1 MEGRRMILF
10 LITQELEYLGSE
22 LDVLHRNYITWNCK
36 LTDFIKR
43 EYISIDTMKPEAIVI
58 EQAALENSKDLIE
71 FQNSFSEIKII
82 LIVRDKSELPD
93 LQGIEIVDQNEN
105 IIEALKKIL
114 KIFKKPKIDVQKQE
128 MQIGF
133 LSQDRETAVLVAIN
147 FVKTLSE
154 VEKNLCFCE
163 ITTNVKKAI
172 LPKLASNYELTGEN
186 GIYQW
191 NDISFLCN
199 SGKEGMVYTV
209 CSFCEEDPIEKLF
222 AHCNIQIWCESEEAE
237 LILHY
242 ENRHIRINIDNP
254 FENDHTE
261 DFRELLGSQNTILD
275 TENTNIE
282 EEYIVEQNSKIV
294 SEIKKQEK
302 KKKSKKFKIN
312 MKKAGFIMILL
323 FCIVLVFFGLSIVLK
338 NINAGKKKQH
348 LTKEIQKEKV
358 TTQGT
363 TQTTTEEVTTETP
376 TIQEKKATTERKTE
390 KKTESSTQ
398 KTTTDR
404 RKITTSTRKKVG
416 TTKKRITTAKKKKTV
431 KKVRKTVKTTQKKR
445 TTTAKKRVTTQ
456 QSKTTTENS
465 KNHTK
470 EEFNVDYKVE

>member
-1 MEGRRMILF
+1 MKSIFDTSHYEGYEEGIAEGR
-10 LITQELEYLGSE
+10 
-22 LDVLHRNYITWNCK
+22 
-36 LTDFIKR
+36 
-43 EYISIDTMKPEAIVI
+43 A
-58 EQAALENSKDLIE
+58 
-71 FQNSFSEIKII
+71 
-82 LIVRDKSELPD
+82 
-93 LQGIEIVDQNEN
+93 QGIAEGRAEGKAQGIVEGRA
-105 IIEALKKIL
+105 E
-114 KIFKKPKIDVQKQE
+114 
-128 MQIGF
+128 
-133 LSQDRETAVLVAIN
+133 
-147 FVKTLSE
+147 
-154 VEKNLCFCE
+154 
-163 ITTNVKKAI
+163 
-172 LPKLASNYELTGEN
+172 GEN
-186 GIYQW
+186 GIYKW

-199 SGKEGMVYTV
+199 SGKEGVVYTV
-209 CSFCEEDPIEKLF
+209 CSFCEEDPIEKMF
-222 AHCNIQIWCESEEAE
+222 EQCDIQIWCESDEGE
-237 LILHY
+237 LILHD
-242 ENRHIRINIDNP
+242 ENRHIRISIDNP

-282 EEYIVEQNSKIV
+282 EECIVEQNSKIV

-338 NINAGKKKQH
+338 TINAGKKKQH

-363 TQTTTEEVTTETP
+363 TQTATEEVTTETA
-376 TIQEKKATTERKTE
+376 TTQEKKTSTERKTE

-404 RKITTSTRKKVG
+404 RNITTSTRKKVG
-416 TTKKRITTAKKKKTV
+416 TTKKQNTTAKKKKTV

-445 TTTAKKRVTTQ
+445 TTTAKKRVTMQ
-456 QSKTTTENS
+456 QPKTTTENS

>member
-1 MEGRRMILF
+1 MILF

-22 LDVLHRNYITWNCK
+22 LNVLHRNYIVWNCR

-58 EQAALENSKDLIE
+58 EQIALENSKDLIE
-71 FQNSFSEIKII
+71 FQNSFPEIKII
-82 LIVRDKSELPD
+82 LIVRDKSELLD

-105 IIEALKKIL
+105 ILESLRKIL
-114 KIFKKPKIDVQKQE
+114 KIAEKPKIDVQKQE

-133 LSQDRETAVLVAIN
+133 LSQDRETAVLAAIN

-154 VEKNLCFCE
+154 AEKNLCLCE

-172 LPKLASNYELTGEN
+172 LPKLSSNYGLIGEN
-186 GIYQW
+186 GIYKW

-199 SGKEGMVYTV
+199 SGKEGVVYTV
-209 CSFCEEDPIEKLF
+209 CSFCEEDPIEKMF
-222 AHCNIQIWCESEEAE
+222 EQCDIQIWCESDEGE

-242 ENRHIRINIDNP
+242 ENRHIRISIDNP

-261 DFRELLGSQNTILD
+261 DFRELLGSQNTIL
-275 TENTNIE
+275 ENTNIE
-282 EEYIVEQNSKIV
+282 EECIVEQNSKIV

-312 MKKAGFIMILL
+312 MKKAGFIMILPFL
-323 FCIVLVFFGLSIVLK
+323 HCIGFLWTSIVLK

-363 TQTTTEEVTTETP
+363 TQTATEEVTTETA
-376 TIQEKKATTERKTE
+376 TAQEKKASTERKQKKRQNLQHRRQQQIEEILRHLQE
-390 KKTESSTQ
+390 KKLERQKSGTQ
-398 KTTTDR
+398 QQKE
-404 RKITTSTRKKVG
+404 
-416 TTKKRITTAKKKKTV
+416 KTV
-431 KKVRKTVKTTQKKR
+431 KKVRKTVKTTQKNE
-445 TTTAKKRVTTQ
+445 Q
-456 QSKTTTENS
+456 QQQ
-465 KNHTK
+465 KN
-470 EEFNVDYKVE
+470 V

>member
-1 MEGRRMILF
+1 MILF

-22 LDVLHRNYITWNCK
+22 LNVLHRNYIVWNCR

-43 EYISIDTMKPEAIVI
+43 EYISIDTMKPEAIII
-58 EQAALENSKDLIE
+58 EQVALENSKDLIE
-71 FQNSFSEIKII
+71 FQNSFPEIKII
-82 LIVRDKSELPD
+82 LIVRDKSELLD

-105 IIEALKKIL
+105 ILESLRKIL
-114 KIFKKPKIDVQKQE
+114 KISEKPKIDVQKQE

-133 LSQDRETAVLVAIN
+133 LSQDRETAVLAAIN

-154 VEKNLCFCE
+154 AEKNLCLCE

-172 LPKLASNYELTGEN
+172 LPKLSSNYGLIGEN
-186 GIYQW
+186 GIYKW

-199 SGKEGMVYTV
+199 SGKEGVVYTV
-209 CSFCEEDPIEKLF
+209 CSFCEEDPIEKMF
-222 AHCNIQIWCESEEAE
+222 EQCDIQIWCESDEGE
-237 LILHY
+237 LILHD
-242 ENRHIRINIDNP
+242 ENRHIRISIDNP

-282 EEYIVEQNSKIV
+282 EECIVEQNSFRNQKTRKKEEVKKI
-294 SEIKKQEK
+294 
-302 KKKSKKFKIN
+302 KIN

-363 TQTTTEEVTTETP
+363 TQTATEEVTTETA
-376 TIQEKKATTERKTE
+376 TTQEKKASTERKTE

-398 KTTTDR
+398 KTTIDR
-404 RKITTSTRKKVG
+404 RNITTSTRKKVG
-416 TTKKRITTAKKKKTV
+416 TTKKRNTTAKKKKTV

-445 TTTAKKRVTTQ
+445 TTTAKKRVTMQ
-456 QSKTTTENS
+456 QPKTTTENS

>member
-1 MEGRRMILF
+1 MILF

-22 LDVLHRNYITWNCK
+22 LNVLHRNYIVWNCR

-58 EQAALENSKDLIE
+58 EHVALENSKDLIE
-71 FQNSFSEIKII
+71 FQNSFPEIKII
-82 LIVRDKSELPD
+82 LIVRDKSELLD

-105 IIEALKKIL
+105 ILESLRKIL
-114 KIFKKPKIDVQKQE
+114 KISEKPKIDVQKQE

-133 LSQDRETAVLVAIN
+133 LSQDRETAVLSAIN

-154 VEKNLCFCE
+154 LEKNLCFCE

-172 LPKLASNYELTGEN
+172 LPKLSSNYGLIGEN
-186 GIYQW
+186 GIYKW

-199 SGKEGMVYTV
+199 SGKDGVAYTI
-209 CSFCEEDPIEKLF
+209 CSFCEEDPIEKMF
-222 AHCNIQIWCESEEAE
+222 EHCNIQIWCESDDGES
-237 LILHY
+237 ILHY

-254 FENDHTE
+254 FENDHTK
-261 DFRELLGSQNTILD
+261 DFRELLGSQNTIL
-275 TENTNIE
+275 ENTNIE
-282 EEYIVEQNSKIV
+282 EECIVEQNSKIV

-302 KKKSKKFKIN
+302 KKKSKKLKIN

-358 TTQGT
+358 TTQRT
-363 TQTTTEEVTTETP
+363 TQTATEEVTTETP
-376 TIQEKKATTERKTE
+376 TTQEKKATTERKTE

-404 RKITTSTRKKVG
+404 RNITTSTRKKIG
-416 TTKKRITTAKKKKTV
+416 TTKKRNTTAKKKKTI

-445 TTTAKKRVTTQ
+445 TTTEKKRVTTHQ
-456 QSKTTTENS
+456 PKTTTENS

>member
-1 MEGRRMILF
+1 
-10 LITQELEYLGSE
+10 
-22 LDVLHRNYITWNCK
+22 
-36 LTDFIKR
+36 
-43 EYISIDTMKPEAIVI
+43 
-58 EQAALENSKDLIE
+58 
-71 FQNSFSEIKII
+71 
-82 LIVRDKSELPD
+82 
-93 LQGIEIVDQNEN
+93 
-105 IIEALKKIL
+105 
-114 KIFKKPKIDVQKQE
+114 

-133 LSQDRETAVLVAIN
+133 LSQDRETAVLAAIN

-154 VEKNLCFCE
+154 AEKNLCLCE

-172 LPKLASNYELTGEN
+172 LPKLSSNYGLIGEN
-186 GIYQW
+186 GIYKW

-199 SGKEGMVYTV
+199 SGKEGVVYTV
-209 CSFCEEDPIEKLF
+209 CSFCEEDPIEKMF
-222 AHCNIQIWCESEEAE
+222 EQCDIQIWCESDEGE
-237 LILHY
+237 LILHD
-242 ENRHIRINIDNP
+242 ENRHIRISIDNP

-282 EEYIVEQNSKIV
+282 EECIVEQNSKIV

-363 TQTTTEEVTTETP
+363 TQTATEEVTTETP
-376 TIQEKKATTERKTE
+376 TTQEKKATTERKTE
-390 KKTESSTQ
+390 KMTESSTQ
-398 KTTTDR
+398 KATTDR
-404 RKITTSTRKKVG
+404 RNITTSTRKKIG
-416 TTKKRITTAKKKKTV
+416 TTKKRNTTAKKKKTV

-445 TTTAKKRVTTQ
+445 TTTEKKRVTTHQ
-456 QSKTTTENS
+456 PKTTTENS

>member
-22 LDVLHRNYITWNCK
+22 LNVLHRNYIVWNCR

-43 EYISIDTMKPEAIVI
+43 EYIGIDTMKPEAIVI
-58 EQAALENSKDLIE
+58 EQVALENSKDLIE
-71 FQNSFSEIKII
+71 FQNSFPEIKII
-82 LIVRDKSELPD
+82 LIVRDKSELLD

-105 IIEALKKIL
+105 ILESLRKIL
-114 KIFKKPKIDVQKQE
+114 KISEKPKIDVQKQE
-128 MQIGF
+128 IQIGF
-133 LSQDRETAVLVAIN
+133 LSQDRKTAVLAAIN

-154 VEKNLCFCE
+154 AEKNLCLCE

-172 LPKLASNYELTGEN
+172 LPKLSSNYGLIGEN
-186 GIYQW
+186 GIYKW

-199 SGKEGMVYTV
+199 SGKEGVVYTV
-209 CSFCEEDPIEKLF
+209 CSFCEEDPIEKMF
-222 AHCNIQIWCESEEAE
+222 EQCDIQIWCESDEGE

-242 ENRHIRINIDNP
+242 ENRHIRISIDNP

-282 EEYIVEQNSKIV
+282 EECIVEQNSKIV

-348 LTKEIQKEKV
+348 FNKRNTEEKV
-358 TTQGT
+358 NNTGNNDRQ
-363 TQTTTEEVTTETP
+363 QLEEVTTETA
-376 TIQEKKATTERKTE
+376 TTQEKKATTERKTE
-390 KKTESSTQ
+390 KMTESSTQ

-404 RKITTSTRKKVG
+404 RNITTSTEKKLG
-416 TTKKRITTAKKKKTV
+416 TTKKTEHNSKKKK
-431 KKVRKTVKTTQKKR
+431 R
-445 TTTAKKRVTTQ
+445 
-456 QSKTTTENS
+456 
-465 KNHTK
+465 
-470 EEFNVDYKVE
+470 

>member
-1 MEGRRMILF
+1 MILF

-22 LDVLHRNYITWNCK
+22 LNVLHRNYIVWNCR

-43 EYISIDTMKPEAIVI
+43 EYISIDTMKPQAIVI
-58 EQAALENSKDLIE
+58 EQVALENSKDLIE
-71 FQNSFSEIKII
+71 FQNSFPEIKII
-82 LIVRDKSELPD
+82 LIVRDKSELLD

-105 IIEALKKIL
+105 ILESLRKIL
-114 KIFKKPKIDVQKQE
+114 KISEKPKIDVQKQE

-133 LSQDRETAVLVAIN
+133 LSQDRETAVLAAIN
-147 FVKTLSE
+147 FVKTL
-154 VEKNLCFCE
+154 
-163 ITTNVKKAI
+163 
-172 LPKLASNYELTGEN
+172 PKLSSNYGLIGEN
-186 GIYQW
+186 GIYKW

-199 SGKEGMVYTV
+199 SGKEGVVYTV
-209 CSFCEEDPIEKLF
+209 CSFCEEDPIEKMF
-222 AHCNIQIWCESEEAE
+222 EQCDIQIWCESDEGE
-237 LILHY
+237 LILHD
-242 ENRHIRINIDNP
+242 ENRHIRISIDNP

-282 EEYIVEQNSKIV
+282 EECIVEQNSKIV

-363 TQTTTEEVTTETP
+363 TQTATEEVTTETP
-376 TIQEKKATTERKTE
+376 TTQEKKATTERKTE
-390 KKTESSTQ
+390 KMTESSTQ
-398 KTTTDR
+398 KATTDR
-404 RKITTSTRKKVG
+404 RNITTSTRKKIG
-416 TTKKRITTAKKKKTV
+416 TTKKRNTTAKKKKTV

-445 TTTAKKRVTTQ
+445 TTTEKKRVTTHQ
-456 QSKTTTENS
+456 PKTTTENS

>member
-1 MEGRRMILF
+1 MILF

-22 LDVLHRNYITWNCK
+22 LNVLHRNYIVWNCR

-58 EQAALENSKDLIE
+58 EQVALENSKDLIE
-71 FQNSFSEIKII
+71 FQNSFPEIKII
-82 LIVRDKSELPD
+82 LIVRDKSELLD

-105 IIEALKKIL
+105 ILESLRKIL
-114 KIFKKPKIDVQKQE
+114 KISEKPKIDVQKQE

-133 LSQDRETAVLVAIN
+133 LSQDRETAVLAAIN

-154 VEKNLCFCE
+154 AEKNLCLCE

-172 LPKLASNYELTGEN
+172 LPKLSSNYGLIGEN
-186 GIYQW
+186 GIYKW

-199 SGKEGMVYTV
+199 SGKEGVVYTV
-209 CSFCEEDPIEKLF
+209 CSFCEEDPIEKMF
-222 AHCNIQIWCESEEAE
+222 EQCDIQIWCESDEGE

-242 ENRHIRINIDNP
+242 ENRHIRISIDNP

-275 TENTNIE
+275 TNIE
-282 EEYIVEQNSKIV
+282 EECIVEQNSKIV

-302 KKKSKKFKIN
+302 KKKSKKLKIN

-363 TQTTTEEVTTETP
+363 TQTATEEV
-376 TIQEKKATTERKTE
+376 TTERKTE
-390 KKTESSTQ
+390 KMTESSTQ
-398 KTTTDR
+398 KATTDR
-404 RKITTSTRKKVG
+404 RNITTSTRKKIG
-416 TTKKRITTAKKKKTV
+416 TTKKRNTTAKKKKTV

-445 TTTAKKRVTTQ
+445 TTTEKKRVTTHQ
-456 QSKTTTENS
+456 PKTTTENS

>member
-1 MEGRRMILF
+1 MILF
-10 LITQELEYLGSE
+10 LVTQELEYLGSE
-22 LDVLHRNYITWNCK
+22 LNVLHRNYIVWNCR

-43 EYISIDTMKPEAIVI
+43 EYISIDTMKPQAIVI
-58 EQAALENSKDLIE
+58 EQVALENSKDLIE
-71 FQNSFSEIKII
+71 FQNSFPEIKII
-82 LIVRDKSELPD
+82 LIVRDKSELLD

-105 IIEALKKIL
+105 ILESLRKIL
-114 KIFKKPKIDVQKQE
+114 KISEKPKIDVQKQE
-128 MQIGF
+128 IQIGF
-133 LSQDRETAVLVAIN
+133 LSQDRKTAVLAAIN

-154 VEKNLCFCE
+154 AEKNLCLCE

-172 LPKLASNYELTGEN
+172 LPKLSSNYGLIGEN
-186 GIYQW
+186 GIYKW

-199 SGKEGMVYTV
+199 SGKEGVVYTV
-209 CSFCEEDPIEKLF
+209 CSFCEEDPIEKMF
-222 AHCNIQIWCESEEAE
+222 EQCDIQIWCESDEGE
-237 LILHY
+237 LILHD
-242 ENRHIRINIDNP
+242 ENRHIRISIDNP

-282 EEYIVEQNSKIV
+282 EECIVEQNSKIV

-363 TQTTTEEVTTETP
+363 TQTATEEVTTETA
-376 TIQEKKATTERKTE
+376 TTQEKKASTERKTE

-404 RKITTSTRKKVG
+404 RNITTSTRKKVG
-416 TTKKRITTAKKKKTV
+416 TTKKRNTTAKKKKTV

-445 TTTAKKRVTTQ
+445 TTTAKKRVTMQ
-456 QSKTTTENS
+456 QPKTTTENS

>member
-1 MEGRRMILF
+1 MILF

-22 LDVLHRNYITWNCK
+22 LNVLHRNYIVWNCR

-58 EQAALENSKDLIE
+58 EQVALENSKDLIE
-71 FQNSFSEIKII
+71 FQNSFPEIKII
-82 LIVRDKSELPD
+82 LIVRDKSELLD

-105 IIEALKKIL
+105 ILESLRKIL
-114 KIFKKPKIDVQKQE
+114 KISEKPKIDVQKQE

-133 LSQDRETAVLVAIN
+133 LSQDRETAVLAAIN

-154 VEKNLCFCE
+154 SEKNLCFCE

-172 LPKLASNYELTGEN
+172 LPKLSSNYGLIGEN
-186 GIYQW
+186 GIYKW

-199 SGKEGMVYTV
+199 SGKDGVAYTI
-209 CSFCEEDPIEKLF
+209 CSFCEEDPIEKMF
-222 AHCNIQIWCESEEAE
+222 EHCNIQIWCESDDGES
-237 LILHY
+237 ILHY

-254 FENDHTE
+254 FENDYTK

-275 TENTNIE
+275 TENTKIE
-282 EEYIVEQNSKIV
+282 EECIVEQNSKIV

-363 TQTTTEEVTTETP
+363 THTATEEVTTETA
-376 TIQEKKATTERKTE
+376 TTQEKKASTERKTE
-390 KKTESSTQ
+390 KKTESSTH

-404 RKITTSTRKKVG
+404 RNITTSTRKKVG
-416 TTKKRITTAKKKKTV
+416 TTKKRNTTAKKKKTV

-445 TTTAKKRVTTQ
+445 TTTAKKRVTMQ
-456 QSKTTTENS
+456 QPKTTTENS

>member
-1 MEGRRMILF
+1 MILF

-22 LDVLHRNYITWNCK
+22 LDVLHRNYIVWNCR

-58 EQAALENSKDLIE
+58 EQAALENSKDLME
-71 FQNSFSEIKII
+71 FQNSFPEIKII
-82 LIVRDKSELPD
+82 LIVRDKSDLPD

-105 IIEALKKIL
+105 ILEALKKTL
-114 KIFKKPKIDVQKQE
+114 KISEKPKIDVQKQE

-133 LSQDRETAVLVAIN
+133 LSQDRETAVLAAIN

-154 VEKNLCFCE
+154 VEKNLCYCE
-163 ITTNVKKAI
+163 ITTNVKKAM

-186 GIYQW
+186 GIYKW
-191 NDISFLCN
+191 KDISFLCN
-199 SGKEGMVYTV
+199 SGKEGVLYTV

-222 AHCNIQIWCESEEAE
+222 EHCNIQIWSESEDGE

-261 DFRELLGSQNTILD
+261 DFRELLGSQNTILG
-275 TENTNIE
+275 TKNTNIE
-282 EEYIVEQNSKIV
+282 EQNSKIV

-323 FCIVLVFFGLSIVLK
+323 FCIVLVSFGLSIVLK

-363 TQTTTEEVTTETP
+363 TQTVTEEVMTETP
-376 TIQEKKATTERKTE
+376 TTQEKKATTEKKTE

-404 RKITTSTRKKVG
+404 RKIMTSTRKKVG
-416 TTKKRITTAKKKKTV
+416 TTKKQITTAKKKKTV

-456 QSKTTTENS
+456 QPKTTTENS

>member
-22 LDVLHRNYITWNCK
+22 LNVLHRNYIVWNCR

-58 EQAALENSKDLIE
+58 EQVALENSKDLIE
-71 FQNSFSEIKII
+71 FQNSFPEIKII
-82 LIVRDKSELPD
+82 LIVRDKSELLD

-105 IIEALKKIL
+105 ILESLRKIL
-114 KIFKKPKIDVQKQE
+114 KISEKPKIDVQKQE

-133 LSQDRETAVLVAIN
+133 LSQDRETAVLSAIN

-154 VEKNLCFCE
+154 SEKNLCFCE

-172 LPKLASNYELTGEN
+172 LPKLSSNYGLIGEN
-186 GIYQW
+186 GIYKW

-199 SGKEGMVYTV
+199 SGKEGVVYTV
-209 CSFCEEDPIEKLF
+209 CSFCEEDPIEKMF
-222 AHCNIQIWCESEEAE
+222 EQCDIQIWCESDEGE

-242 ENRHIRINIDNP
+242 ENRHIRISIDNP

-275 TENTNIE
+275 TNIE
-282 EEYIVEQNSKIV
+282 EECIVEQNSKIV

-363 TQTTTEEVTTETP
+363 TQTATEEVTTETA
-376 TIQEKKATTERKTE
+376 TTQEKKASTERKTE

-404 RKITTSTRKKVG
+404 RNITTSTRKKIG
-416 TTKKRITTAKKKKTV
+416 TTKKRNTTAKKKKTI

-445 TTTAKKRVTTQ
+445 TTTEKKRVTTHQ
-456 QSKTTTENS
+456 PKTTTENS

>member
-1 MEGRRMILF
+1 MILF

-22 LDVLHRNYITWNCK
+22 LNVLHRNYIVWNCR

-43 EYISIDTMKPEAIVI
+43 EYISIDTMKPEAIII
-58 EQAALENSKDLIE
+58 EQVALENSKDLIE
-71 FQNSFSEIKII
+71 FQNSFPEIKII
-82 LIVRDKSELPD
+82 LIVRDKSELLD

-105 IIEALKKIL
+105 ILESLRKIL
-114 KIFKKPKIDVQKQE
+114 KISEKPKIDVQKQE
-128 MQIGF
+128 IQIGF
-133 LSQDRETAVLVAIN
+133 LSQDRKTAVLAAIN

-154 VEKNLCFCE
+154 AEKNLCLCE

-172 LPKLASNYELTGEN
+172 LPKLSSNYGLIGEN
-186 GIYQW
+186 GIYKW

-199 SGKEGMVYTV
+199 SGKEGVVYAV
-209 CSFCEEDPIEKLF
+209 CSFCEEDPIEKMF
-222 AHCNIQIWCESEEAE
+222 EQCDIQIWCESDEGE

-242 ENRHIRINIDNP
+242 ENRHIRISIDNP

-282 EEYIVEQNSKIV
+282 EECIVEQNSKIV

-363 TQTTTEEVTTETP
+363 TQTATEEV
-376 TIQEKKATTERKTE
+376 TTERKTE
-390 KKTESSTQ
+390 KMTESSTQ
-398 KTTTDR
+398 KATTDR
-404 RKITTSTRKKVG
+404 RNITTSTRKKIR
-416 TTKKRITTAKKKKTV
+416 TTKKRNTTAKNKKTV

-445 TTTAKKRVTTQ
+445 TTTEKKRVTTHQ
-456 QSKTTTENS
+456 PKTTTENS

>member
-1 MEGRRMILF
+1 MILF

-22 LDVLHRNYITWNCK
+22 LNVLHRNYIVWNCR

-58 EQAALENSKDLIE
+58 EQIALENSKDLIE
-71 FQNSFSEIKII
+71 FQNSFPEIKII
-82 LIVRDKSELPD
+82 LIVRDKSELLD

-105 IIEALKKIL
+105 ILESLRKIL
-114 KIFKKPKIDVQKQE
+114 KISEKPKIDVQKQE

-133 LSQDRETAVLVAIN
+133 LSQDRETAVLAAIN

-154 VEKNLCFCE
+154 AEKNLCLCE

-172 LPKLASNYELTGEN
+172 LPKLSSNYGLIGEN
-186 GIYQW
+186 GIYKW

-199 SGKEGMVYTV
+199 SGKEGVVYTV
-209 CSFCEEDPIEKLF
+209 CSFCEEDPIEKMF
-222 AHCNIQIWCESEEAE
+222 EQCDIQIWCESDEGE

-242 ENRHIRINIDNP
+242 ENRHIRISIDNP

-261 DFRELLGSQNTILD
+261 DFRELLGSQNTIL
-275 TENTNIE
+275 ENTNIE
-282 EEYIVEQNSKIV
+282 EECIVEQNSKIV

-302 KKKSKKFKIN
+302 KKKSKKLKIN

-363 TQTTTEEVTTETP
+363 TQTATEEV
-376 TIQEKKATTERKTE
+376 TTERKTE
-390 KKTESSTQ
+390 KMTESSTQ
-398 KTTTDR
+398 KATTDR
-404 RKITTSTRKKVG
+404 RNITTSTRKKIG
-416 TTKKRITTAKKKKTV
+416 TTKKRNTTAKKKKTV

-445 TTTAKKRVTTQ
+445 TTTEKKRVTTHQ
-456 QSKTTTENS
+456 PKTTTENS

>member
-1 MEGRRMILF
+1 MILF

-22 LDVLHRNYITWNCK
+22 LNVLHRNYIVWNCR

-43 EYISIDTMKPEAIVI
+43 EYISIDTMKPEAIII
-58 EQAALENSKDLIE
+58 EQVALENSKDLIE
-71 FQNSFSEIKII
+71 FQNSFPEIKII
-82 LIVRDKSELPD
+82 LIVRDKSELLD

-105 IIEALKKIL
+105 ILESLRKIL
-114 KIFKKPKIDVQKQE
+114 KISEKPKIDVQKQE

-133 LSQDRETAVLVAIN
+133 LSQDRETAVLAAIN

-154 VEKNLCFCE
+154 AEKNLCLCE

-172 LPKLASNYELTGEN
+172 LPKLSSNYGLIGEN
-186 GIYQW
+186 GIYKW

-199 SGKEGMVYTV
+199 SGKEGVVYTV
-209 CSFCEEDPIEKLF
+209 CSFCEEDPIEKMF
-222 AHCNIQIWCESEEAE
+222 EQCDIQIWCESDEGE
-237 LILHY
+237 LILHD
-242 ENRHIRINIDNP
+242 ENRHIRISIDNP

-282 EEYIVEQNSKIV
+282 EECIVEQNSKIV

-323 FCIVLVFFGLSIVLK
+323 FCIVLK

-363 TQTTTEEVTTETP
+363 TQTATEEVTTETA
-376 TIQEKKATTERKTE
+376 TTQEKKASTERKTE

-398 KTTTDR
+398 KTTIDR
-404 RKITTSTRKKVG
+404 RNITTSTRKKVG
-416 TTKKRITTAKKKKTV
+416 TTKKRNTTAKKKKTV

-445 TTTAKKRVTTQ
+445 TTTAKKRVTMQ
-456 QSKTTTENS
+456 QPKTTTENS

>member
-1 MEGRRMILF
+1 MILF

-22 LDVLHRNYITWNCK
+22 LNVLHRNYIVWNCR

-43 EYISIDTMKPEAIVI
+43 EYISIDTMKPEAIII
-58 EQAALENSKDLIE
+58 EQVALENSKDLIE
-71 FQNSFSEIKII
+71 FQNSFPEIKII
-82 LIVRDKSELPD
+82 LIVRDKSELLD

-105 IIEALKKIL
+105 ILESLRKIL
-114 KIFKKPKIDVQKQE
+114 KISEKPKIDVQKQE

-133 LSQDRETAVLVAIN
+133 LSQDRETAVLAAIN

-154 VEKNLCFCE
+154 AEKNLCLCE

-172 LPKLASNYELTGEN
+172 LPKLSSNYGLIGEN
-186 GIYQW
+186 GIYKW

-199 SGKEGMVYTV
+199 SGKEGVVYTV
-209 CSFCEEDPIEKLF
+209 CSFCEEDPIEKMF
-222 AHCNIQIWCESEEAE
+222 EQCDIQIWCESDEGE
-237 LILHY
+237 LILHD
-242 ENRHIRINIDNP
+242 ENRHIRISIDNP

-282 EEYIVEQNSKIV
+282 EECIVEQNSKIV

-363 TQTTTEEVTTETP
+363 TQTATEEVTTETA
-376 TIQEKKATTERKTE
+376 TTQEKRHRQKEKQKKRQNLQHRRQQQIEEILRHLQEKKLERQK
-390 KKTESSTQ
+390 SGTQ
-398 KTTTDR
+398 QQK
-404 RKITTSTRKKVG
+404 RKK
-416 TTKKRITTAKKKKTV
+416 R
-431 KKVRKTVKTTQKKR
+431 
-445 TTTAKKRVTTQ
+445 
-456 QSKTTTENS
+456 
-465 KNHTK
+465 
-470 EEFNVDYKVE
+470 

>member
-1 MEGRRMILF
+1 MILF

-22 LDVLHRNYITWNCK
+22 LNVLHRNYIVWNCR

-58 EQAALENSKDLIE
+58 EQVALENSKDLIE
-71 FQNSFSEIKII
+71 FQNSFPEIKII
-82 LIVRDKSELPD
+82 LIVRDKSELLD

-105 IIEALKKIL
+105 ILESLRKIL
-114 KIFKKPKIDVQKQE
+114 KISEKPKIDVQKQE

-133 LSQDRETAVLVAIN
+133 LSQDRETAVLAAIN
-147 FVKTLSE
+147 FLKTLSE
-154 VEKNLCFCE
+154 AEKNLCLCE

-172 LPKLASNYELTGEN
+172 LPKLSSNYGLIGEN
-186 GIYQW
+186 GIYKW

-199 SGKEGMVYTV
+199 SGKEGVVYTV
-209 CSFCEEDPIEKLF
+209 CSFCEEDPIEKMF
-222 AHCNIQIWCESEEAE
+222 EQCDIQIWCESDEGE

-242 ENRHIRINIDNP
+242 ENRHIRISIDNP

-275 TENTNIE
+275 TNIE
-282 EEYIVEQNSKIV
+282 EECIVEQNSKIV

-302 KKKSKKFKIN
+302 KN

-363 TQTTTEEVTTETP
+363 TQTATEEVTTETA
-376 TIQEKKATTERKTE
+376 TAQEKKASTERKTE

-404 RKITTSTRKKVG
+404 RNITTSTRKKVG
-416 TTKKRITTAKKKKTV
+416 TTKKRNTTAKKKKTV

-445 TTTAKKRVTTQ
+445 TTTAKKRVTMQ
-456 QSKTTTENS
+456 QPKTTTENS